1 MGNKKLKIVI
11 CGSMTAAKNMIEV
24 KETLTESGHVVVL
37 PDFAE
42 EYAQMKTH
50 DDMHTESAKN
60 KIEHDLIRGYYNEIK
75 ESDAILIVNEKRHN
89 IDNYIG
95 GNSFLEMGFAFVLEK
110 KIYLLNQI
118 PEIGYRDE
126 IEAMNPIMLEG
137 DLNKI

>member
-1 MGNKKLKIVI
+1 MAWIWNASDKSAGITVNNLNFIFGSGAGGVRTEEQIDATGKFYWEVEIVVEG
-11 CGSMTAAKNMIEV
+11 GS
-24 KETLTESGHVVVL
+24 GG
-37 PDFAE
+37 FAVGI
-42 EYAQMKTH
+42 AT
-50 DDMHTESAKN
+50 
-60 KIEHDLIRGYYNEIK
+60 
-75 ESDAILIVNEKRHN
+75 DAHN